1 MSNNNF
7 CFACRNCEDNSSD
20 FYITIFRGY
29 MICEDCLND
38 WIKDGQNN
46 FELWCIQNAEK
57 IMTEGAETN
66 PKTKVSK

>member
-1 MSNNNF
+1 
-7 CFACRNCEDNSSD
+7 
-20 FYITIFRGY
+20 